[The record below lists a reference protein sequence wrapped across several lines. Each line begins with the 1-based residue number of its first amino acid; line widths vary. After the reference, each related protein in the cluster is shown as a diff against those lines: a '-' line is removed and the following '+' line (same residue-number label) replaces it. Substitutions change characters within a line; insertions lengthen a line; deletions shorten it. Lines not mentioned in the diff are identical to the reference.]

1 MDMLMAMNTGHE
13 GSLTTVHA
21 NSAMDALRRMESMVL
36 RSGIEAPLSMIQ
48 MDLGNTINF
57 IVQAERS
64 FDGKRRVVEILE
76 VCGRDKDSYIT
87 REIFKYD
94 QDKGC
99 LVSTGIVPS
108 FVENSR
114 DEKLALNAEIFDPDK
129 KVRLT

>member
-21 NSAMDALRRMESMVL
+21 NSAADALRRMESMVL

-64 FDGKRRVVEILE
+64 FDGKRRVVEIME
-76 VCGRDKDSYIT
+76 VCGRDKDHYET
-87 REIFKYD
+87 REIFKFD
-94 QDKGC
+94 PDKGY
-99 LVSTGIVPS
+99 LASTGIVPR
-108 FVENSR
+108 FVETSR
-114 DEKLALNAEIFDPDK
+114 DDKLALNSEIFDPEK